1 MPPIKTSSSNLTLT
15 YDALDILGDNDKSLF
30 LHKRPLLNAE
40 TMVKKGHFK
49 SALEIYY
56 RAVSKISNSEIQ
68 KKIQK
73 NISDIHAYLKN
84 SDPDS
89 EKVFLEKYSD
99 NREKEFNESLK
110 ELTENLSDSLAEKLN
125 ILKQIETVP
134 EREPKKL
141 KKEDESEIKPLD
153 LKRT

>member
-1 MPPIKTSSSNLTLT
+1 M
-15 YDALDILGDNDKSLF
+15 
-30 LHKRPLLNAE
+30 
-40 TMVKKGHFK
+40 
-49 SALEIYY
+49 
-56 RAVSKISNSEIQ
+56 
-68 KKIQK
+68 
-73 NISDIHAYLKN
+73 
-84 SDPDS
+84 
-89 EKVFLEKYSD
+89 EKYSD

-153 LKRT
+153 LGALDTKPKKEPKPEVEEEPEEIEGNLTFEKDGTEEKDSKDGFFIPSCS